1 MMSAVVDLRS
11 DTVTRPSE
19 EMRRAMFEAVVGDD
33 VFGEDP
39 TAIALEEEVARILGK
54 EAALFVT
61 SGTMGNQI
69 AIRLHTQPGDEVIC
83 EAGSH
88 IAHYEAGAPA
98 ALSGV
103 LLRSV
108 EGHRGVITPVQ
119 IRGQARHGF
128 DWEAR
133 TRLLSLE
140 NTHNRAGGAVFPL
153 RQLQEACAAGR
164 ELGLALHLDGARLWN
179 ASAAT
184 GIAEARFAEPFD
196 TVSVCLSKGLGAP
209 VGSVLAGSAET
220 IRRARRIRKMLGGG
234 MRQIGMLAAA
244 GLYALEHHRASLLD
258 DHAKARKLADT
269 IAALPK
275 LEIDEPGAETN
286 IVMFNVKE
294 ETANDALDALTK
306 RGVLM
311 VPFGPTTIRASA
323 HRDVSHD
330 DIDRVIDILKELF
343 G

>member
-1 MMSAVVDLRS
+1 MSAAVDLRS

-19 EMRRAMFEAVVGDD
+19 EMRQAMFEAAVGDD

-39 TAIALEEEVARILGK
+39 SAIALEKEVAQILGK
-54 EAALFVT
+54 EAALFIS

-69 AIRLHTQPGDEVIC
+69 AIRLHTEPGDEVIC

-98 ALSGV
+98 AFSGV
-103 LLRSV
+103 LLRSI
-108 EGHRGVITPVQ
+108 EGRRGVITPAQ
-119 IRGQARHGF
+119 IKAHARHGF

-133 TRLLSLE
+133 TSLLSLE
-140 NTHNRAGGAVFPL
+140 NTHNRAGGAIFPL
-153 RQLQEACAAGR
+153 GALHDACAAGR

-184 GIAEARFAEPFD
+184 GIPEARFAEPFD
-196 TVSVCLSKGLGAP
+196 TVSVCLSKGLAAP

-244 GLYALEHHRASLLD
+244 GRYAIEHHRRTLTD
-258 DHAKARKLADT
+258 DHAKARRLADAIST
-269 IAALPK
+269 LPR

-286 IVMFNVKE
+286 IVMFRVRNG
-294 ETANDALDALTK
+294 TAGDAITALSE

-311 VPFGPTTIRASA
+311 VPFGPTTIRAST
-323 HRDVSHD
+323 HRDVSDD

>member
-1 MMSAVVDLRS
+1 MSAAVDLRS

-19 EMRRAMFEAVVGDD
+19 AMRQAMFEASVGDD

-39 TAIALEEEVARILGK
+39 TAIALEKEVAGLLGK
-54 EAALFVT
+54 EAALFIS

-98 ALSGV
+98 AFSGV
-103 LLRSV
+103 LLRTI
-108 EGHRGVITPVQ
+108 EGRRGVIRPEQ
-119 IRGQARHGF
+119 IKSHARHGF

-133 TRLLSLE
+133 TSLLSLE

-153 RQLQEACAAGR
+153 TDLHAACAAGR

-184 GIAEARFAEPFD
+184 GVPEARFAQPFD

-209 VGSVLAGSAET
+209 VGSVIAGTAET
-220 IRRARRIRKMLGGG
+220 MRRARRIRKMLGGG

-244 GLYALEHHRASLLD
+244 GLYALQHHRPSLVD
-258 DHAKARKLADT
+258 DHAKARKLAGR
-269 IAALPK
+269 IAGLPR

-286 IVMFNVKE
+286 IVMFRVRE
-294 ETANDALDALTK
+294 GSAEDALAVLAEH
-306 RGVLM
+306 GVLM
-311 VPFGPTTIRASA
+311 VPFGPTTIRAST
-323 HRDVSHD
+323 HRDVSD
-330 DIDRVIDILKELF
+330 EDIDRVNDILTELF